1 MDIFDRLDVEQKRIE
16 CTPKNNKDNLSSP
29 CPSQDLNVQ
38 AALFSPSNEDRK
50 TEVKLLETAVIPVER
65 KKLIW
70 APYYR
75 YHNVLFCARRCS
87 NEEALSEKS
96 ISVWPIPED
105 KAVVE
110 IFCQD
115 IFSGVTK
122 LLLVEKKKIAPY
134 FGSSSSS
141 TDQLKWNET
150 NLNKM
155 KKVSRSYKSLVI
167 TMTCRFLERLSKRSE
182 AKRLPK

>member
-16 CTPKNNKDNLSSP
+16 CTPQKNRDHLSSP
-29 CPSQDLNVQ
+29 CPSQDLSVQ
-38 AALFSPSNEDRK
+38 AALFSPSNDDKK
-50 TEVKLLETAVIPVER
+50 TEVKLLETTIIPVER

-115 IFSGVTK
+115 IFTGVTK
-122 LLLVEKKKIAPY
+122 LLLVEKKKIVPY
-134 FGSSSSS
+134 FGSSSSSSSS
-141 TDQLKWNET
+141 TDQLKWNEN

-155 KKVSRSYKSLVI
+155 KKVINSFI
-167 TMTCRFLERLSKRSE
+167 
-182 AKRLPK
+182 